1 MTTMSGEKVLVSVIM
16 PVYNAGGFLKSA
28 IESILSQSL
37 EDLELILVDD
47 GSSDGS
53 QSICDNYAK
62 KDHRIKVIHQNNGG
76 ICNAR
81 NTALRIAKGDFI
93 AFSDHD
99 DEYLP
104 GFLENAYKRSIESNA
119 DIVKV
124 SKKVLILNNG
134 YLVKERSNKL
144 PDKIWDQK
152 DIKEHYFDLFDKLKI
167 NCVWDSLFR
176 RDFIQNNNLY
186 FDEYYRFGGEDYD
199 FTARYLPFVNK
210 IVMISQQYYVHYDRI
225 GISTSSKF
233 QPFKFDHNKHLIQV
247 VYDNAIKIGVDI
259 NIQLNRSNFFLTEFY
274 INPAAALLSLSECK
288 YSTSKKVGMLKGLK
302 DIKCMQNG
310 FERSRTMSIYHME
323 KKIGISYFLYKH
335 NLYRLLL
342 LLHKLRHIESNS
354 RLLKFLFRV

>member
-1 MTTMSGEKVLVSVIM
+1 MRDVSVKISVIM
-16 PVYNAGGFLKSA
+16 PVYNTGHFLRHA
-28 IESILSQSL
+28 IDSILSQSL
-37 EDLELILVDD
+37 KEIELVLVDD

-53 QSICDNYAK
+53 QLICDEYAA
-62 KDHRIKVIHQNNGG
+62 KDHRVQVIHQKNGG

-81 NTALRIAKGDFI
+81 NAALKMVKGDFV

-104 GFLENAYKRSIESNA
+104 GFLEDAYNKAVETGA
-119 DIVKV
+119 DVVKV
-124 SKKVLILNNG
+124 SKKVLVTNNG
-134 YLVKERSNKL
+134 FLVKERSNRL
-144 PDKIWDQK
+144 PDTIWNQNNIRDN
-152 DIKEHYFDLFDKLKI
+152 YFNLFDKLKI

-176 RDFIQNNNLY
+176 RDFLLNNNLF

-199 FTARYLPFVNK
+199 ITARYLPYISK
-210 IVMISQQYYVHYDRI
+210 IAMMSKQYYVHYDRI
-225 GISTSSKF
+225 GVSTSSKF
-233 QPFKFDHNKHLIQV
+233 KPFKFDHNKHLIQV
-247 VYDNAIKIGVDI
+247 VYDNAIRIGVDI
-259 NIQLNRSNFFLTEFY
+259 NTQLNRSNFFLTEFY

-288 YSTSKKVGMLKGLK
+288 YSTSKKVSMLKGLK

-310 FERSRTMSIYHME
+310 FERSKTMSIYHME

-354 RLLKFLFRV
+354 RFFKFLFRD